1 MLVSCQPE
9 WLCNIILQSNNPSTL
24 SRPERKREFLSA
36 DITCK
41 DTDTWKNP
49 WTCTRITHINSL
61 RTHPRPEAVIWR
73 SNVPFHLEISGCNHD
88 VRNGRQSDRRSRTHL
103 QADIKQR
110 HVCVCTDRWTL
121 MMKTC
126 WVCFTCSL
134 PRSILS
140 IRLSPL
146 WRSSSRFISS
156 WAILSYKVK
165 QLHLYEECV
174 LPSLL
179 SVNLH
184 TKLCEIKIFL

>member
-24 SRPERKREFLSA
+24 SRPERKREFLST

-61 RTHPRPEAVIWR
+61 RTHLRPEAVIWR

-126 WVCFTCSL
+126 WV
-134 PRSILS
+134 LS
-140 IRLSPL
+140 VFHLLSSSVYPVHQIVSTLTLLFKVHFQLSNPLLQSEAVTSL
-146 WRSSSRFISS
+146 WRVCF
-156 WAILSYKVK
+156 AITALCKSSYKIVR
-165 QLHLYEECV
+165 
-174 LPSLL
+174 
-179 SVNLH
+179 N
-184 TKLCEIKIFL
+184 